1 MTFALMRYARCMQ
14 WVQVRMANENAFD
27 RMRVSD
33 DHRLKFRAVQFRE
46 NRLVRTTIANNHLEA
61 TLEEITHERS
71 SDET

>member
-1 MTFALMRYARCMQ
+1 
-14 WVQVRMANENAFD
+14 MANENAFD

-33 DHRLKFRAVQFRE
+33 VHRLKLHAVQFRE